1 MVCSVDDTKADAVIA
16 AVEKAVADAGYEA
29 LCREEG
35 KTAKGSENELQAAA
49 DAETRQLK
57 IRLYT
62 SVVLCVILMA
72 AAMGP
77 MAGLAV
83 PAFLDPRVSP
93 VSAALTQLL
102 LTIPVVALN
111 FKFFRQGTKGLIHG
125 APNMD
130 TLVAIGAGAS
140 LLFGIFALYRMV
152 FALEAGDAAQTMHY
166 AHNLYFDS
174 AAMILTLITVGK
186 YFEARAKGKTTAAV
200 SALLKLVPEPR
211 WL

>member
-1 MVCSVDDTKADAVIA
+1 MRVTKPFA
-16 AVEKAVADAGYEA
+16 
-29 LCREEG
+29 
-35 KTAKGSENELQAAA
+35 AKGARPPSSENELQAAA
-49 DAETRQLK
+49 NAETRQLK

-166 AHNLYFDS
+166 AHSLYFDS

-186 YFEARAKGKTTAAV
+186 YFDAPLSWP
-200 SALLKLVPEPR
+200 SAFRGLRIFKAGRSLWPSGLSKHQITD
-211 WL
+211 

>member
-1 MVCSVDDTKADAVIA
+1 
-16 AVEKAVADAGYEA
+16 
-29 LCREEG
+29 
-35 KTAKGSENELQAAA
+35 
-49 DAETRQLK
+49 
-57 IRLYT
+57 
-62 SVVLCVILMA
+62 MA

-200 SALLKLVPEPR
+200 SALLKLVPETAVVMRNGTEVTVKAAEIIAGEKPVTD
-211 WL
+211 LGVTAEDDKTLEVQLNVPVSYFLSLM